1 MKIGFSNSQIE
12 SQFLNWWQTNLL
24 TDNPLKCRVQFVNNQ
39 CLMSF
44 SMDFHC
50 VWVINNWAFVFVL
63 KSLSLPL
70 SSFLFCLC
78 VDVVLSF
85 IISRWCL
92 WVVVVEIFLFQF
104 SDDDTQSRCI
114 ISCCWCSSSLF
125 CVRCVS
131 CVSCVR
137 VVVHIKVKVKF
148 ISQLIFVH
156 IYFSVD
162 SFRFQRNFK
171 LKCLTSTKSKEKTKK
186 FLNLK
191 VE

>member
-1 MKIGFSNSQIE
+1 MKIEFSNSQIE
-12 SQFLNWWQTNLL
+12 SQFLNWWQANLL

-63 KSLSLPL
+63 MSLSLLL

-125 CVRCVS
+125 CVSRVS
-131 CVSCVR
+131 CVVL
-137 VVVHIKVKVKF
+137 VVFVLLF
-148 ISQLIFVH
+148 IS
-156 IYFSVD
+156 
-162 SFRFQRNFK
+162 
-171 LKCLTSTKSKEKTKK
+171 KSKSNSFPNW
-186 FLNLK
+186 FLFTFTFRLTVSGSKGISNWNVWHQQNQK
-191 VE
+191 RRQKSF